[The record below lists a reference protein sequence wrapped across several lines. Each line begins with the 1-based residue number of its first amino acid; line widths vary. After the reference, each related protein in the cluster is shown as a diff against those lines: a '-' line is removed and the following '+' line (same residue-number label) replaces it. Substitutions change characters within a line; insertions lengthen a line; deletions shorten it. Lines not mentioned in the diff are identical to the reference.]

1 MVWGQG
7 ELFPSANKM
16 DVTVIKMLLRKYP
29 KMVEIVNGLQER
41 EELTSYEEAILKKW
55 VPTIRNIELAIE
67 SILDP
72 EIKQIMKYRFINRNP
87 RKAAV
92 IKWSSFT
99 GRSLDR
105 KIQEGTES
113 VAGTLKLLGIST
125 ESIAE
130 TLKLLGTI

>member
-7 ELFPSANKM
+7 ELFPSAKKV
-16 DVTVIKMLLRKYP
+16 DVMATKVLLRKYP
-29 KMVEIVNGLQER
+29 KMANIVNGLNDR
-41 EELTSYEEAILKKW
+41 KELTTEEEATLKKW
-55 VPTIRNIELAIE
+55 KPIIMNIELAIE
-67 SILDP
+67 SILDS
-72 EIKQIMKYRFINRNP
+72 EIREIMKYRFVDLHP

-113 VAGTLKLLGIST
+113 VAGTLKLLGI
-125 ESIAE
+125 I
-130 TLKLLGTI
+130 